1 MLVEISG
8 STVSLVGPFDGRC
21 TAEVRDAL
29 HELAAV
35 HDEVVVDMAGVD
47 SVDVTALRLLVAVS
61 TSLDR
66 RGGSLVLR
74 GCRPS
79 VRRLIT
85 VARMRRLLSMEPVAG
100 AAVD

>member
-1 MLVEISG
+1 MRLS
-8 STVSLVGPFDGRC
+8 GPFDGRC

-29 HELAAV
+29 RALTAV
-35 HDEVVVDMAGVD
+35 HDQVVVDMSRVESLDA
-47 SVDVTALRLLVAVS
+47 TALCVLGAAS
-61 TSLDR
+61 TSQDR

-79 VRRLIT
+79 LRRLIAVT
-85 VARMRRLLSMEPVAG
+85 RMRRVLTLERGVP